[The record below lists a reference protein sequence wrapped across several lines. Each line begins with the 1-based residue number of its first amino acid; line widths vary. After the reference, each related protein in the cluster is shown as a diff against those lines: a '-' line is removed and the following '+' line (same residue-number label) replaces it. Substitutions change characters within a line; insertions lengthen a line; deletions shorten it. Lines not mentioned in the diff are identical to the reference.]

1 MKKRRSRRQGA
12 KAKATDAPTSGPST
26 TITQANDNVEIKIG
40 QAKQRAVRNI
50 LSFASPKSYL
60 LMQAHQSILGVL
72 RSGITDQIL
81 SWKHMWPT
89 SAPSPDMM
97 PNEAE
102 EIARQSAAQVA
113 RKSVCSR
120 LATVE
125 LDFGSPLSVEEH
137 EMMIAKMLSVY
148 ENEVTNSPDAS
159 VASARPTL
167 DTLWTYR
174 FATWR
179 HLSAV
184 RSTSSSAVSLQSQT
198 CCLPLV
204 AGLLPLAPKHQD
216 SCTEGSSAE

>member
-1 MKKRRSRRQGA
+1 MKKRKSRRQSA
-12 KAKATDAPTSGPST
+12 KATTDAPTSG
-26 TITQANDNVEIKIG
+26 TQANDNVEIKIG
-40 QAKQRAVRNI
+40 QAKQRAIRNI

-60 LMQAHQSILGVL
+60 LMQTHQSILGVL
-72 RSGITDQIL
+72 RSGVTDQIL

-89 SAPSPDMM
+89 SAPCPDMM

-120 LATVE
+120 LATVA
-125 LDFGSPLSVEEH
+125 LDFASPLSVEEH

-148 ENEVTNSPDAS
+148 ENEVTKSPDTS
-159 VASARPTL
+159 VASARPNL

-174 FATWR
+174 FATWQ

-184 RSTSSSAVSLQSQT
+184 RSTSSSAEAVGLQSQT
-198 CCLPLV
+198 CCLPLG

-216 SCTEGSSAE
+216 SCAEGSFAQ